1 MILRNPKN
9 RENMREVLKYLP
21 EEEDGTASSAE
32 VDGVGFEL
40 LDSLTNLVDRCLR
53 LLRITISS

>member
-1 MILRNPKN
+1 
-9 RENMREVLKYLP
+9 MREVLKYLP
-21 EEEDGTASSAE
+21 EEEDGTASCDE

>member
-1 MILRNPKN
+1 
-9 RENMREVLKYLP
+9 MREVLKYLP